1 MGLADRRQT
10 LDLAEAL
17 RPGLD
22 LLANEI
28 LIALKKRSRLPHNPE
43 VYEPGLVRAAP
54 GATLLDHVLGRVER
68 LHAELGRYTFASQE
82 SFTEVSGV
90 VPAILRAPPPKPIAP
105 MESGAGT
112 RVKSFYLDWVRRGCR
127 AGSDPNT
134 YGETVTADVEAL
146 LCILERV
153 NLGKFVAE
161 SKFGEIG
168 ERFREAGDDPEAIRA
183 LLVRKGRETQVY
195 DLARRLAAHYEFDTG
210 QALEIFRW
218 MIETTIDIE
227 VAYIRMRLEPDGSA
241 DTAHV
246 QSPVY
251 RANGPGPEC
260 DP

>member
-10 LDLAEAL
+10 LDLARAL

-82 SFTEVSGV
+82 SFTKVSEV
-90 VPAILRAPPPKPIAP
+90 VPVVLRAPPPKPVAP
-105 MESGAGT
+105 MQSGAGT
-112 RVKSFYLDWVRRGCR
+112 KLRSFYLGWVKRGCR

-146 LCILERV
+146 LCMLERV

-161 SKFGEIG
+161 SKFGELG
-168 ERFREAGDDPEAIRA
+168 DRLRDAGDDPEAIRS
-183 LLVRKGRETQVY
+183 LLVHEGRESQVH

-218 MIETTIDIE
+218 MIETTTDVE
-227 VAYIRMRLEPDGSA
+227 VAYVRMRIREEIP
-241 DTAHV
+241 
-246 QSPVY
+246 PP
-251 RANGPGPEC
+251 RIPGPGE
-260 DP
+260 

>member
-10 LDLAEAL
+10 LDLTGAL

-68 LHAELGRYTFASQE
+68 LHAALGRYTFASQE
-82 SFTEVSGV
+82 SFTKVSEVAPV
-90 VPAILRAPPPKPIAP
+90 VLRAPPPRPVAP
-105 MESGAGT
+105 MQSGAGT
-112 RVKSFYLDWVRRGCR
+112 KVKSFYLGWVKRGCR

-146 LCILERV
+146 LCMLERV

-161 SKFGEIG
+161 SKFAELGA
-168 ERFREAGDDPEAIRA
+168 RLRDAGDDPEAIRA
-183 LLVRKGRETQVY
+183 LLVHQGREAQVH
-195 DLARRLAAHYEFDTG
+195 DLARRLAAHYEFDAG

-218 MIETTIDIE
+218 MIETTTDIE
-227 VAYIRMRLEPDGSA
+227 VAYVRMRIREEIPPPRIS
-241 DTAHV
+241 
-246 QSPVY
+246 
-251 RANGPGPEC
+251 GPGE
-260 DP
+260 